1 VHLTNSWDL
10 AYQKSIHLPGGNPY
24 TVTAAFDE
32 LDFEY
37 ATLVAEKAMRS
48 MAEQHVPPTPNNFHV
63 WFKYTLGAPPVL
75 KRAIDIL
82 IGNKR
87 KFDAHTNRDIYES
100 YVGSKAADEAVA
112 YDVSQQ
118 LQAVMASA
126 RQFLTTAIADNRT
139 QMAAINDVSERTEAG
154 LDPKV
159 LIESLMSELAKAAT
173 RATRL
178 EASFVEKSR
187 ELDTIRDSL
196 IKSEERAKTD
206 TLTGLPNRR
215 ALEEF
220 FRKTQ
225 LAALE
230 QGEAVS
236 ALLIDIDHFKRFND
250 EFGHGVGDQV
260 LRRANALS
268 FGRDQLPTFDLGNS
282 RSVISFG
289 ADFLIG
295 VSTHSSI
302 EVCQARL
309 DGAMMQQVP
318 GPARLH
324 AFLVHE
330 PQAFA
335 DGVDHRDRRGVMV
348 DARLAPVLP
357 HHRTQTDRF
366 VAAKVHRMSVA
377 EGLEFFVGQLGLGNK
392 QPRGSAAD
400 QMGDAIACC
409 HVFRRQ
415 AGSQIA
421 SKSIA
426 GVRTKT
432 HTRRSAPMAQPS

>member
-37 ATLVAEKAMRS
+37 ATSVAEKAMRS

-260 LRRANALS
+260 LRLMARVL
-268 FGRDQLPTFDLGNS
+268 RERVREIDL
-282 RSVISFG
+282 
-289 ADFLIG
+289 
-295 VSTHSSI
+295 
-302 EVCQARL
+302 
-309 DGAMMQQVP
+309 
-318 GPARLH
+318 PARYGGEELI
-324 AFLVHE
+324 V
-330 PQAFA
+330 
-335 DGVDHRDRRGVMV
+335 
-348 DARLAPVLP
+348 VLP
-357 HHRTQTDRF
+357 SADL
-366 VAAKVHRMSVA
+366 AAGTVVA
-377 EGLEFFVGQLGLGNK
+377 E
-392 QPRGSAAD
+392 RIRRC
-400 QMGDAIACC
+400 IAEC
-409 HVFRRQ
+409 HM
-415 AGSQIA
+415 
-421 SKSIA
+421 
-426 GVRTKT
+426 
-432 HTRRSAPMAQPS
+432 TRRSTGEALPGITVSIGVAQFQGGESMADLIDRCDRALYLAKKTGRNRVVTETELEQAKATA